1 VIRPALL
8 AAAVAALAL
17 AAPAAAFTPGDP
29 LYAQQW
35 YLAQVHAF
43 DAWPTPPTLQP
54 VRVAIVDSGVDCS
67 LPDFQ
72 GRILAKRSF
81 VGGDPCQDTEGHGTV
96 VAGEIAANLD
106 ATGIVGLAY
115 SAQLL
120 VAKVVRPDGTIS
132 VQAEASA
139 IRWAADEGARVINLS
154 LGGVRDPQHPA
165 RDSFSRLEAAAVAY
179 AYAKGA
185 VLVAAVGNADEAYA
199 TPWPYAS
206 YPAALPHVIGVSAL
220 TRAGG
225 IPDFSDRDPLYNDI
239 AAPGVDIFSTFPAA
253 LTAARV
259 GCALQGYTDC
269 ATDEYRHPEGTSFA
283 APQVSAAA
291 AVLLAIAPTLT
302 NSQVTTLLESTAD
315 DVDAATGCRICTP
328 GRDLYSGWGRLNVA
342 RAVQAVLAGQIP
354 PADRFETNDDAG
366 TQAFTLWGKTRKLS
380 ATVDYYDDPVDVY
393 RVALGKG
400 ERLEARLK
408 GGWPGARVSL
418 VLWRPGTTSVLN
430 AGDRKLRVAQSA
442 APGARQHVLFR
453 STARGWYYV
462 EVRVDAPGRG
472 AYTLSLVKTTPKH
485 KTTAEPKRRS
495 AQLK

>member
-1 VIRPALL
+1 MRLALL
-8 AAAVAALAL
+8 VAAAATLLL
-17 AAPAAAFTPGDP
+17 AAPAAAFTPSDP

-43 DAWPTPPTLQP
+43 DAWPTPPALAP

-72 GRILAKRSF
+72 GRIVAKRSF
-81 VGGDPCQDTEGHGTV
+81 VGDDPCQDTEGHGTV

-115 SAQLL
+115 SAQLI
-120 VAKVVRPDGTIS
+120 VAKVVRADGTIS
-132 VQAEASA
+132 VQAEADA

-154 LGGVRDPQHPA
+154 LGGVRDPHHPD

-179 AYAKGA
+179 AYGKGA
-185 VLVAAVGNADEAYA
+185 VVVAAVGNADEAYA

-225 IPDFSDRDPLYNDI
+225 IPDFSDRDPLYNDL

-302 NSQVTTLLESTAD
+302 NSQVTALLESTAD
-315 DVDAATGCRICTP
+315 DVDAATGCRLCVP
-328 GRDLYSGWGRLNVA
+328 GRDIYSGWGRLDVA
-342 RAVQAVLAGQIP
+342 RAVQAVLAARIP
-354 PADRFETNDDAG
+354 PSDRYETNDDAG
-366 TQAFTLWGKTRKLS
+366 AQAFTLWGKTRTLK
-380 ATVDYYDDPVDVY
+380 ATVDFYDDPLDVY
-393 RVALGKG
+393 RVAVGKG
-400 ERLEARLK
+400 EQLEARLE
-408 GGWPGARVSL
+408 GSWPGAHVSL
-418 VLWRPGTTSVLN
+418 VLWRPGTRSVLDSRN
-430 AGDRKLRVAQSA
+430 RKLQVAHSA
-442 APGARQHVLFR
+442 APGARQRVLFR
-453 STARGWYYV
+453 SPARGWYYV
-462 EVRVDAPGRG
+462 EVRVDTPGRG
-472 AYTLSLVKTTPKH
+472 AYTLSLAKTTPKH
-485 KTTAEPKRRS
+485 PATAQPKRRS
-495 AQLK
+495 TSAK